1 MDDFEVKL
9 TLLSDM
15 LRKKQEILEQILT
28 ITENQKS
35 VFVRESETE
44 ADDLAMLRDM
54 LRQMND
60 EKQKLIDEHLNSD
73 RLFQNV
79 FAEISSEFESRA
91 FDYKP
96 IIEGM
101 QAMIKEIVGLD
112 ALIRVQEE
120 KNRRVFET
128 EISKLKTSKEVDF
141 TKASKEY
148 ILKQYEKNN
157 DRKKEENP

>member
-1 MDDFEVKL
+1 MDGFETKL
-9 TLLSDM
+9 VILSDM
-15 LRKKQEILEQILT
+15 LEKKHEILQQILT

-35 VFVRESETE
+35 IFVRESDT
-44 ADDLAMLRDM
+44 ADEDLVVLRNM

-79 FAEISSEFESRA
+79 FEEISDVFESRVV
-91 FDYKP
+91 DYKP

-101 QAMIKEIVGLD
+101 QAMIKEVIGLD
-112 ALIRVQEE
+112 ASIRVQEE

-128 EISKLKTSKEVDF
+128 EIAGRKPAKEIDF

-148 ILKQYEKNN
+148 LLKQYEKNN
-157 DRKKEENP
+157 ERVEE